1 MRGKALRGVA
11 AAMVCG
17 GMAVPATASGAQLT
31 VDDDRIQCPSAGYT
45 SIAAAVGAAKPG
57 DVVSI
62 CDGVYREGSGG
73 PGTNAITIYK
83 EVTLRGA
90 GAGRVFVIPNGGP
103 GNTLVPAGPANFR
116 DVGGNI
122 ISVVD
127 TRADISGI
135 TVFGNRVAVDAGIN
149 FHESMGSVISVEVVD
164 LVPPGGLGTTDG
176 GIGIVHH
183 NAPPDPPNP
192 LPVPNPTGLLK
203 SVTIRDSV
211 VEGYNKAGIIVDATR
226 PDGTPSDGAAL
237 PLRGAFAAVVNNRVI
252 GAGAQSAIAQNG
264 IQFSGGS
271 TGVIV
276 ENGVSDNYF
285 QTDRTAS
292 AGIRFDASSNTSQ
305 TRVNLNGLQGNG
317 MGLSNVP
324 RTGTYR
330 IDALRNWWGS
340 PLGPSAADAPGRGD
354 LVSGTMAGGGTTPDR
369 TESVDFQ
376 EFLTVPA
383 PLDVALNEWQDRQP
397 NVSLAVDASLAL
409 TSTASDDIGVR
420 SVTFMNGDDVIAV
433 DRTAPYAATWEPD
446 EALEGTAQV
455 VLAVAEDSRGQTS
468 VAAKAVAIGNLPAPG
483 PDPEPEPEPKPDP
496 VAPQPTALED
506 AAPRVTLAAPV
517 RAGGRFTATAA
528 TTDDRGIAS
537 VAILLGTRQVC
548 LATAAPYTC
557 EVNAGADDVGRQTL
571 TAIVTDS
578 AGQTAT
584 SMRTVTISKFKASA
598 LSHKTVASGGW
609 LSTSGKLTLP
619 AGLRTSDACGGELT
633 VTYKR
638 GARTVASKRVRL
650 NSKCGFSSRQ
660 RLAKGAY
667 KVSVQFHGSS
677 ALAAIKASTRKAAV
691 R

>member
-17 GMAVPATASGAQLT
+17 GMGVPATASAAQLT
-31 VDDDRIQCPSAGYT
+31 VDDDRVQCPSAGYT
-45 SIAAAVGAAKPG
+45 SIAAAVGAAAPG

-62 CDGVYREGSGG
+62 CDGVYREGAGG
-73 PGTNAITIYK
+73 ANTNAITIYK
-83 EVTLRGA
+83 PLTLRGA

-103 GNTLVPAGPANFR
+103 SNTLVPAGPANFR
-116 DVGGNI
+116 DAGGNI

-135 TVFGNRVAVDAGIN
+135 TVFGDRVAVDAGIN
-149 FHESMGSVISVEVVD
+149 FHESNGSVISVEVVD
-164 LVPPGGLGTTDG
+164 LIPAAGLGSTDG
-176 GIGIVHH
+176 GIGVVVH

-211 VEGYNKAGIIVDATR
+211 VEGYNKAGIVVDATR

-237 PLRGAFAAVVNNRVI
+237 PLRGAFAAVVNNSVK
-252 GAGAQSAIAQNG
+252 GAGNQSAIAQNG

-276 ENGVSDNYF
+276 ENGVSDNSF
-285 QTDRTAS
+285 ALDRTAS
-292 AGIRFDASSNTSQ
+292 AGIRFDQSSNTSQ

-317 MGLSNVP
+317 MGLANVP

-330 IDALRNWWGS
+330 IDAVRNWWGS

-354 LVSGTMAGGGTTPDR
+354 AVSGTMAGNGGTPNR

-397 NVSLAVDASLAL
+397 SVSLDVDDELELSSA
-409 TSTASDDIGVR
+409 ASDDIGIR
-420 SVTFMNGDDVIAV
+420 SVTFFSGDDVIAV

-468 VAAKAVAIGNLPAPG
+468 VAAKAVAIGDLPA
-483 PDPEPEPEPKPDP
+483 PEPEPKPDP
-496 VAPQPTALED
+496 VAPQPTVLDD
-506 AAPRVTLAAPV
+506 AAPRVTLSAPV
-517 RAGGRFTATAA
+517 RAGARFTATAA
-528 TTDDRGIAS
+528 TSDDRGIAS
-537 VAILLGTRQVC
+537 VAFLLGTRQVC

-557 EVNAGADDVGRQTL
+557 EVEAGADDVGRQTL
-571 TAIVTDS
+571 TAVVTDS
-578 AGQTAT
+578 AGQTGT
-584 SMRTVTISKFKASA
+584 SMRAVTIAKFKASA
-598 LSHKTVASGGW
+598 LSQRTVASRGR
-609 LSTSGKLTLP
+609 LTTSGKLTLP
-619 AGLRTSDACGGELT
+619 AGLRASDACGGELT
-633 VTYKR
+633 VSYRR
-638 GARTVASKRVRL
+638 GSRTVASKRVKV
-650 NSKCGFSSRQ
+650 SSACGYSARVK
-660 RLAKGAY
+660 LAKGTY
-667 KVSVQFHGSS
+667 QVSVSYHGSS